1 MSDPLHPASRLLS
14 ALDLGP
20 SWARDAVPRPAVSP
34 KKNIEIDEAP
44 LVRAPRRDDRRG
56 DGGRERSFP
65 PRRDD
70 RGPRDDR
77 RSPRRD
83 DRDRSYD
90 NAPDQQ
96 EFITP
101 APGVRVSVEP
111 NADAIHLIAKE
122 VMHFARVYSLFDIAK
137 TLMSQRERFNGIFTV
152 DPAMPPLYHGHRD
165 NSLWLTKEDAVKHF
179 WSAEWRGDL
188 YEEEEIEIDGPAG
201 NFQVVAKCGL
211 SGIVFGPPNY
221 HAYQSTIRQVHRD
234 KFSNMPF
241 DRYAAKI
248 ITERSEE
255 AVQKWLHGMKTKLR
269 WHPVGSEE
277 SIQLDERKD
286 VEQHFLNNRF
296 PEMYVAT
303 HRIEIPASTPVKL
316 ISPGLLVHFKN
327 SARHAGNHPA
337 VIIPTVCT
345 MLEKEHLPVFKKQG
359 KLFAGPSRPHPIPNN
374 TTFSD
379 RVAKIVEC
387 MSANPE
393 TKLAKLWKS
402 VLPEGD
408 QDPSK
413 EWLADLFWLLSQGHL
428 LLFADDTLILPL
440 RRKAEASLADKKQNK
455 PPENKAAKD
464 RKKKPRRRRK
474 SFLKL
479 IETRV
484 IDMTPLQRK
493 RTRGFERTIAHRIRL
508 KAAYRQLR
516 NQQTEESSAED
527 GE

>member
-34 KKNIEIDEAP
+34 KKNIEVDEAP

-137 TLMSQRERFNGIFTV
+137 PLMSQRERFNGIFTV

>member
-1 MSDPLHPASRLLS
+1 
-14 ALDLGP
+14 
-20 SWARDAVPRPAVSP
+20 
-34 KKNIEIDEAP
+34 
-44 LVRAPRRDDRRG
+44 
-56 DGGRERSFP
+56 
-65 PRRDD
+65 
-70 RGPRDDR
+70 
-77 RSPRRD
+77 
-83 DRDRSYD
+83 
-90 NAPDQQ
+90 
-96 EFITP
+96 
-101 APGVRVSVEP
+101 
-111 NADAIHLIAKE
+111 
-122 VMHFARVYSLFDIAK
+122 
-137 TLMSQRERFNGIFTV
+137 
-152 DPAMPPLYHGHRD
+152 
-165 NSLWLTKEDAVKHF
+165 
-179 WSAEWRGDL
+179 
-188 YEEEEIEIDGPAG
+188 
-201 NFQVVAKCGL
+201 
-211 SGIVFGPPNY
+211 
-221 HAYQSTIRQVHRD
+221 
-234 KFSNMPF
+234 
-241 DRYAAKI
+241 
-248 ITERSEE
+248 
-255 AVQKWLHGMKTKLR
+255 
-269 WHPVGSEE
+269 
-277 SIQLDERKD
+277 
-286 VEQHFLNNRF
+286 
-296 PEMYVAT
+296 
-303 HRIEIPASTPVKL
+303 
-316 ISPGLLVHFKN
+316 
-327 SARHAGNHPA
+327 
-337 VIIPTVCT
+337 
-345 MLEKEHLPVFKKQG
+345 VFKKQG

-455 PPENKAAKD
+455 PPENKAAKN